1 MRALFSVLL
10 SAFVVVAA
18 SVAISPAQSAK
29 CPPEVASAKAIL
41 TARGGDVQASA
52 SSQDTQAPR
61 SQREM
66 ARSQDTNAQRSQD
79 VQAPRNRDVQAPRNQ
94 DVQAP
99 RNQDVQAPRN
109 QDVQATRDQDVQAP
123 RNQDVQ
129 APRNQDVQ
137 APRNQDGQSPRT
149 AADQGIRGTDAR
161 KAQTLVSEAEA
172 ACRAGDP
179 ARASEK
185 AMAALDIL
193 KKER

>member
-79 VQAPRNRDVQAPRNQ
+79 VQAPRNQDVQAPRNQ

-99 RNQDVQAPRN
+99 RNQDVQAPRK
-109 QDVQATRDQDVQAP
+109 QDVQAA
-123 RNQDVQ
+123 
-129 APRNQDVQ
+129 RNQDVQ

>member
-79 VQAPRNRDVQAPRNQ
+79 VQAPRNQ

-99 RNQDVQAPRN
+99 RN
-109 QDVQATRDQDVQAP
+109 QDVQAP

>member
-79 VQAPRNRDVQAPRNQ
+79 VQAPRNQ

-109 QDVQATRDQDVQAP
+109 QDVQAP

>member
-79 VQAPRNRDVQAPRNQ
+79 VQAPRNQDVQAPRNQ

-109 QDVQATRDQDVQAP
+109 QDVQATRD
-123 RNQDVQ
+123 QDVQ